1 MFISL
6 WPLWPSVI
14 ILDPQ
19 GRDAWSGN
27 NAISGAYYIPT
38 TVDQIKIIICNGHQ
52 IKGTIMISGVR
63 LSQDKYLF
71 LGVQS
76 TKLKSA
82 VLEKSF
88 PPPSLALLNFQC
100 KYPTIDLLPNVLSD
114 TPPFNVK
121 LLLQLS
127 AIQQKNWTTIL
138 LTLFFFWVVQDS
150 SIGDLVS
157 EWVRQSVSQTFDFS
171 ITMTN
176 ND

>member
-1 MFISL
+1 MLDREIMRSL
-6 WPLWPSVI
+6 ALITSPPLMIRSKLSFAMAIKSKEPLWSPEC
-14 ILDPQ
+14 D
-19 GRDAWSGN
+19 
-27 NAISGAYYIPT
+27 
-38 TVDQIKIIICNGHQ
+38 
-52 IKGTIMISGVR
+52 
-63 LSQDKYLF
+63 YLRTSIFF
-71 LGVQS
+71 LEFRVQNWNRQS
-76 TKLKSA
+76 LKKA
-82 VLEKSF
+82 F